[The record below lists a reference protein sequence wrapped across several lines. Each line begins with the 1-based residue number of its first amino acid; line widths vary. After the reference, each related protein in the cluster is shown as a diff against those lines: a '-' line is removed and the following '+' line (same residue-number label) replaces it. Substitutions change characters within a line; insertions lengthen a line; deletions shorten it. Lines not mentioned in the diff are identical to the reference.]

1 MTDGIAVAAAVSAV
15 KVSPFCKN
23 KRLSSKPLPATG
35 SNVTERLFLVFILR
49 NRLMFTQEEA
59 HNLEYHLDHN
69 HHIVLV
75 PDNHPRIS
83 DKPSAT

>member
-35 SNVTERLFLVFILR
+35 SRDTGNLILVFVL
-49 NRLMFTQEEA
+49 L
-59 HNLEYHLDHN
+59 
-69 HHIVLV
+69 IV
-75 PDNHPRIS
+75 
-83 DKPSAT
+83 

>member
-35 SNVTERLFLVFILR
+35 FKEFESLFLFFILLI
-49 NRLMFTQEEA
+49 RLPIMLNFL
-59 HNLEYHLDHN
+59 N
-69 HHIVLV
+69 
-75 PDNHPRIS
+75 
-83 DKPSAT
+83 